1 LNSSKFWDGI
11 TLILA
16 LLISM
21 VLIASVIQLLAG
33 GAVLETFSRVTL
45 RVINILFA
53 VSIVLMIIVVVL
65 ENGSP
70 ANTMAWILVLIFLPG
85 LGFAFYLLFGRN
97 WRKRRLFSK
106 KGYADA
112 QLLKEPFLDKP
123 LSYDWQN
130 RNNLI
135 IRLNNLLENNSKARL
150 SFENSVQLFADTTEA
165 FGQIL
170 AGISLAEKHVHLE
183 YFSITADAT
192 GNALKDLLIRKA
204 KEGVEVRFIYDDVG
218 CWNLSKRFKRE
229 LRQAG
234 VQLLP
239 FMPVWIPFLNSR
251 LNYRNHRKLVVVD
264 GKKAFLGGLNIG
276 DRYLGL
282 HKYFGHWRDSVALIE
297 GEAAADLQAIFL
309 VDWLF
314 VSKQNLFTQE
324 EMTSYLPPIDNPQGT
339 IIPMQIAASGPD
351 SDQAS
356 IMQLYFVAIT
366 SAQRSVRISTP
377 YLILNEGL
385 LAALKTAAISGVKI
399 QILLPCKPDPFMVFW
414 ASRSYFTEL
423 LEVGIEIWEYTK
435 GFNHAK
441 LMIVDEEVLLIGTA
455 NMDLRS
461 FNHNFELTATVYDPA
476 VCRIAGEQFN
486 ADLEQSSKLEL
497 GEFEQRNMIQRS
509 KESICRLISP
519 LL

>member
-1 LNSSKFWDGI
+1 LNSSKFWDGVS
-11 TLILA
+11 LIIA
-16 LLISM
+16 LLLSLVI
-21 VLIASVIQLLAG
+21 IASAIQLLAG

-70 ANTMAWILVLIFLPG
+70 ANTLAWVLVLIFLPG

-106 KGYADA
+106 KGYADV
-112 QLLKEPFLDKP
+112 QLLKEHYLDKP
-123 LSYDWQN
+123 LSYDWQH
-130 RNNLI
+130 RNNLVL
-135 IRLNNLLENNSKARL
+135 RLNNLLESNSKARL
-150 SFENSVQLFADTTEA
+150 SFENSVQLFSDTAEA

-170 AGISLAEKHVHLE
+170 AGISMAKQHVHLE
-183 YFSITADAT
+183 YFSIADDTT
-192 GNALKDLLIRKA
+192 GRALKNILISKA
-204 KEGVEVRFIYDDVG
+204 KEGVEIRFIYDDVG
-218 CWNLSKRFKRE
+218 CWNLPGGFKKE
-229 LRQAG
+229 LRRAG
-234 VQLLP
+234 VQFLP
-239 FMPVWIPFLNSR
+239 FMPVWVPFINSR

-264 GKKAFLGGLNIG
+264 GKKAYLGGLNIG

-282 HKYFGHWRDSVALIE
+282 HKYFGYWRDSVALIE
-297 GEAAADLQAIFL
+297 GEAATDLQAIFL

-314 VSKQNLFTQE
+314 VSKQNLFTPEQQIR
-324 EMTSYLPPIDNPQGT
+324 YLPPIFNPKGS
-339 IIPMQIAASGPD
+339 IFPMQIAASGPD
-351 SDQAS
+351 SDHAS

-366 SAQRSVRISTP
+366 SAQRSVQISTP

-385 LAALKTAAISGVKI
+385 LAALKTAAGSGVEI
-399 QILLPCKPDPFMVFW
+399 QILLPNKPDHFMVFW

-423 LEVGIEIWEYTK
+423 LDVGIEIWEYNR

-441 LMIVDEEVLLIGTA
+441 LMIVDDEVLLIGTA

-461 FNHNFELTATVYDPA
+461 FNHNFELTATIYDNSIA
-476 VCRIAGEQFN
+476 RIAREQFEE
-486 ADLEQSSKLEL
+486 DLKQSSQLSLQEH
-497 GEFEQRNMIQRS
+497 EHRSMIQKS
-509 KESICRLISP
+509 KESLCRLVSP